1 MIDHESRIAALNTV
15 LAVDDNPEN
24 LGVLRSMLE
33 KAGFKVRAA
42 RDGEQALR
50 SARAE
55 PPDVILLD
63 VHMPKM
69 DGYEACKA
77 LSEDFLLKDV
87 PVIFISA
94 LSDPFNKTQAFKL
107 GAMDYLEKP
116 WQMEDLVHRVGN
128 AIRLTYYR
136 KQCIELE
143 NRLTG
148 SGYA

>member
-1 MIDHESRIAALNTV
+1 MIDHETQIATLNTV

-24 LGVLRSMLE
+24 LSVLRSMLE
-33 KAGFKVRAA
+33 RAGFKVRAA

-55 PPDVILLD
+55 PPDVILMD

-77 LSEDFLLKDV
+77 LKEDSQLRDI

-94 LSDPFNKTQAFKL
+94 LSDPFNKTQAFGL

-116 WQMEDLVHRVGN
+116 WQMEDLVQRVGN
-128 AIRLTYYR
+128 AIKLSYYR
-136 KQCIELE
+136 RRCLELE
-143 NRLTG
+143 TQLAE
-148 SGYA
+148 S